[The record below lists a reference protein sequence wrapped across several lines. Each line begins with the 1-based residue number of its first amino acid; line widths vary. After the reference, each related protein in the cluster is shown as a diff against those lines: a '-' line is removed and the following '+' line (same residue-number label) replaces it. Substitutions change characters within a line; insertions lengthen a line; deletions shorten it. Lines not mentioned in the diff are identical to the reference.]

1 MNTYFH
7 AVYDAVGEAIRPVP
21 RILLVITQWLLCVEP
36 CVYGK
41 PPAAHPIMT
50 QEGDYLVLEHGS
62 PLQRQVEAINSMKYH
77 NLKMVAHVPLAI
89 NGEGHKT
96 RPVPTF
102 TAATTTTTVNTPR
115 LVALFL
121 SQSLCCHMS

>member
-1 MNTYFH
+1 
-7 AVYDAVGEAIRPVP
+7 
-21 RILLVITQWLLCVEP
+21 
-36 CVYGK
+36 
-41 PPAAHPIMT
+41 MT

-89 NGEGHKT
+89 NGEGHQT

-102 TAATTTTTVNTPR
+102 TATTTPTVNTPP

-121 SQSLCCHMS
+121 SQS